1 MGQSQP
7 VEVFYLTSSSG
18 IESHIAGVV
27 SDKRALFNGLFEGE
41 SDEVQFERSGSFLA
55 TVRRLI
61 DVPTLAAEA
70 DEDLSSPDASGAEE
84 GGDVL
89 DAVPALASQPAV
101 PPAPTASAS
110 SAAEGRH
117 ALTIGAGESEP
128 SSDVDAVPRSGSAAP
143 DAHAILGLF
152 AEVKVHRRE
161 DGALVLEAPKE
172 AAASLAALLQGVAAM
187 LGPSGPT

>member
-1 MGQSQP
+1 
-7 VEVFYLTSSSG
+7 
-18 IESHIAGVV
+18 
-27 SDKRALFNGLFEGE
+27 RALFNGLFEGE

-61 DVPTLAAEA
+61 DVPAVAEA

-89 DAVPALASQPAV
+89 DAVPALTSQPAV
-101 PPAPTASAS
+101 PPAPTSPAA
-110 SAAEGRH
+110 SAAEGPH
-117 ALTIGAGESEP
+117 ALRIGAEESPP
-128 SSDVDAVPRSGSAAP
+128 SSELEAAPRSGSAVP
-143 DAHAILGLF
+143 GPHAILGLF
-152 AEVKVHRRE
+152 AEMKVHRRD

-172 AAASLAALLQGVAAM
+172 AAASLAALLRGVAAM